1 MHISSSARLL
11 AGALVFSAAACGGRQ
26 AQVSSPAAGTTPA
39 APTQS
44 VSVTDGE
51 SLIRAMHAR
60 YVGQWYKEI
69 TFHQTTTLLAQTGA
83 NNNQTWYV
91 AIAAPGKQRIDYVN
105 PDLGNGILQRAES
118 TYFFSGGR
126 AMRASAGWSDL
137 LLLTQDVYVQAP
149 EVTISIL
156 RSLGYQLSRLRTTSF
171 DGRTAYVVGSTS
183 VSDSSS
189 KQFWIER
196 ERMLLVRL
204 REKRGEG
211 QFSDIRM
218 GDFIK
223 AGDAWIAKQTY
234 QFMNG
239 MPRLHQQIAGV
250 KTDTPLNPDL
260 FEPKLYGSV
269 KHWSKP

>member
-1 MHISSSARLL
+1 MLLSSRRAV
-11 AGALVFSAAACGGRQ
+11 GALVVISAVVACGGQ
-26 AQVSSPAAGTTPA
+26 PKTSTPA
-39 APTQS
+39 ASGPAPAPSIQ
-44 VSVTDGE
+44 VTDGE

-60 YVGQWYKEI
+60 YQGRWYKDI
-69 TFHQTTTLLAQTGA
+69 AFTQTTTLLSQGSQPSDQA
-83 NNNQTWYV
+83 WYV
-91 AIAAPGKQRIDYVN
+91 AIAPPGKQRIDYVN
-105 PDLGNGILQRAES
+105 PDLGNGLIVRAES
-118 TYFFSGGR
+118 TYIFAGGR
-126 AMRASAGWSDL
+126 QVRGSLGWSDIL
-137 LLLTQDVYVQAP
+137 LLSQDVYMQPP

-156 RSLGYQLSRLRTTSF
+156 RSLGYQLSRLRTSSF
-171 DGRTAYVVGSTS
+171 DSRTAYVVGANGVTDST
-183 VSDSSS
+183 S

-211 QFSDIRM
+211 QFSDIRI

-234 QFMNG
+234 QLLNG

-250 KTDTPLNPDL
+250 KTDTPLDPDL
-260 FEPKLYGSV
+260 FEPKLFSTV